1 MTKDKLEPR
10 QKPFDVRPVRQVST
24 LLSDCYKFSH
34 RALYP
39 EGTEYVYSTETPRAN
54 SYFPWNDKMVAFG
67 YEMFVQRWLVEHFN
81 ENFFNLPLSDVLAD
95 YTYIV
100 ENALGSENADTEH
113 IEALHNLG
121 YLPIWV
127 KALPEGIQVPM
138 KVPVLTIENTNP
150 DFFWL
155 TNFLETLLL
164 SETFVTSTVASMAR
178 ELQALCLEFAEKTAD
193 SNEYVPF
200 QCHDFS
206 ERGQHGNDAS
216 LLSGLGHLTSFAGS
230 DTIQASIMA
239 HNYYG
244 ADLESELILK
254 SVVASEHSVM
264 QSYGTDEVN
273 TYRTLLRKFT
283 EGILS
288 LVSDTYDYFGVLT
301 NVLPTLKSDVLARNG
316 KTVIR
321 PDSGDPATII
331 AGTPVVNFDIEVDY
345 DSLDDVLYTLLV
357 PNKGVDN
364 SLIVEGKGGLYLVEL
379 EDIWGDGTW
388 SIGNITPNYEP
399 TVEDKGTLEL
409 LWDTFGGTVNS
420 KGYKVLDPHIG
431 LLYGEGITIDR
442 ARQIFERMEAKGFSA
457 ENVVFGVGAFVYSV
471 SVSRDSFNIAFK
483 SQLVVI
489 DGEEKQ
495 IFKDPKTDVNHI
507 KRSLKGKVVVLEED
521 GQLVAHD
528 GYSRTDI
535 VRGDLLQTI
544 FKDGER
550 TRFTP
555 FTVIKDRIADSI

>member
-1 MTKDKLEPR
+1 M
-10 QKPFDVRPVRQVST
+10 S
-24 LLSDCYKFSH
+24 
-34 RALYP
+34 
-39 EGTEYVYSTETPRAN
+39 
-54 SYFPWNDKMVAFG
+54 
-67 YEMFVQRWLVEHFN
+67 
-81 ENFFNLPLSDVLAD
+81 
-95 YTYIV
+95 
-100 ENALGSENADTEH
+100 
-113 IEALHNLG
+113 
-121 YLPIWV
+121 
-127 KALPEGIQVPM
+127 
-138 KVPVLTIENTNP
+138 
-150 DFFWL
+150 
-155 TNFLETLLL
+155 
-164 SETFVTSTVASMAR
+164 
-178 ELQALCLEFAEKTAD
+178 
-193 SNEYVPF
+193 
-200 QCHDFS
+200 
-206 ERGQHGNDAS
+206 
-216 LLSGLGHLTSFAGS
+216 
-230 DTIQASIMA
+230 
-239 HNYYG
+239 
-244 ADLESELILK
+244 LK